1 METSDFR
8 RPAWRGPRREIVSG
22 SRTLDHNKSSG
33 KSRPGKIENVTR
45 SVDNASSTTDATVR
59 LHEIAVLVPCLNE
72 ELTVEKTVVAF
83 RNALPLATVYV
94 YDNNSTDRTVSVARA
109 AGAVVRNEPR
119 QGKGNVVRRMF
130 ADIDADI
137 YVLVDGDA
145 TYEAEAAP
153 RMVRRAID
161 ENLDFVNGAR
171 MSRSMEAY
179 RTGHKFGNYILTA
192 MVRSIFGKQFT
203 DMLSGYKVF
212 SRRYV
217 KSFPA
222 MSRGFEI
229 ETELT
234 VHALELRMPSAE
246 EFTAYGER
254 PSGSISKL
262 STFRDGTRILRLIF
276 DLIRN
281 ERPLEFFGLVGLALI
296 LLAVAL
302 AVPLVQ
308 TFLETGLVPRFPT
321 AILSVGM
328 IIVGFLSFLAGLI
341 LDVVATMR
349 GEMKRLASLS
359 YPPVSRG
366 RLSRIAERG
375 S

>member
-1 METSDFR
+1 MSM
-8 RPAWRGPRREIVSG
+8 IV
-22 SRTLDHNKSSG
+22 DDVKSITEPLVS
-33 KSRPGKIENVTR
+33 KHKIV
-45 SVDNASSTTDATVR
+45 
-59 LHEIAVLVPCLNE
+59 VLVPCFNE
-72 ELTVEKTVVAF
+72 ELTVAKTVDDF
-83 RNALPLATVYV
+83 RRALPSAVIYV
-94 YDNNSTDRTVSVARA
+94 YDNNSTDRTVDVARA
-109 AGAVVRNEPR
+109 AGAIVRSETR

-153 RMVRRAID
+153 RMVSRAIE

-171 MSRSMEAY
+171 VSRSLEAY
-179 RTGHKFGNYILTA
+179 RRGHRFGNYVLTA
-192 MVRSIFGKQFT
+192 MVRNIFGRQFT

-246 EFTAYGER
+246 EFTTYGER
-254 PSGSISKL
+254 PSGSVSKL
-262 STFRDGTRILRLIF
+262 STFRDGARILRLIF
-276 DLIRN
+276 DLVRN
-281 ERPLEFFGLVGLALI
+281 ERPLPFFGLVGAFLVLV
-296 LLAVAL
+296 AVVL
-302 AVPLVQ
+302 AVPLAE
-308 TFLETGLVPRFPT
+308 TYFETGLVPRLPT
-321 AILSVGM
+321 AVLAIGM
-328 IIVGFLSFLAGLI
+328 IITGFLSFLAGLI

-349 GEMKRLASLS
+349 SEMKRLAYLS
-359 YPPVSRG
+359 YPPGSAGRG
-366 RLSRIAERG
+366 
-375 S
+375 